1 MAVELKEINFDRINF
16 ETEVI
21 NNLFQKIERLLSK
34 REEVV
39 PFKGGL
45 PRVPLVV
52 GLIGKLPSGIN
63 NLIAKFIGFQSKP
76 ATELKSLIE
85 SAQTRG
91 EIGRGEKPNQSY
103 LFTPRQ
109 VPEYYVSRLIFYL
122 GRVKRTC
129 YIDEQY
135 RRLKRLR
142 AEKRKSEFLKLRRW
156 VRKELII
163 NEWCTCCQKKSG
175 NSGNAEIYK

>member
-1 MAVELKEINFDRINF
+1 MFIKRFLG
-16 ETEVI
+16 
-21 NNLFQKIERLLSK
+21 K

-109 VPEYYVSRLIFYL
+109 VPEYYVSRLFFYL
-122 GRVKRTC
+122 GKVKQQT
-129 YIDEQY
+129 YIDRQY
-135 RRLKRLR
+135 FKLKRLR
-142 AEKRKSEFLKLRRW
+142 SARKDEFLKLRRW
-156 VRKELII
+156 VRKALII
-163 NEWCTCCQKKSG
+163 SNYWG
-175 NSGNAEIYK
+175 LFPNNAENLKFINEQIAELNIEGDLPLTCWDCNKRLR